1 MKKVIY
7 IWLASIVGLLLGG
20 ILLCIPQILPFAIVL
35 TALSG
40 VLFVFTGILAIL
52 VLAGCFNN

>member
-1 MKKVIY
+1 MKKIIY

-20 ILLCIPQILPFAIVL
+20 FLLCVPQILPFAITL

-40 VLFVFTGILAIL
+40 VLFIFTGILAIL
-52 VLAGCFNN
+52 IFADAL

>member
-7 IWLASIVGLLLGG
+7 IWLASIIGTLVGGLLF
-20 ILLCIPQILPFAIVL
+20 CIPQILPFAITL

-40 VLFVFTGILAIL
+40 VTFVFTGILSIL
-52 VLAGCFNN
+52 VLAGCF